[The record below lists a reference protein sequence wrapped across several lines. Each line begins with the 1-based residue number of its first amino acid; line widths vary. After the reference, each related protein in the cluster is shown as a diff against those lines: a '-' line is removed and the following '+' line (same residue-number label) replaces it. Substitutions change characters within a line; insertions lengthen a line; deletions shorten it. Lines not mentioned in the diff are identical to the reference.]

1 MDLEDRMVED
11 SSTPMNSA
19 YEQLLNVANYV
30 TGILLFLLCSI
41 LCGLFRT
48 AADNLWTAVQAN
60 AATHKL
66 RGEKKLAVW
75 TKRVRRTNDALN
87 VKRNVYLK
95 REQRLSYL
103 SEIDESRTQILSES
117 QITIWARASEMLVC
131 AYINVI
137 TFRKPNI
144 DDTTILG

>member
-1 MDLEDRMVED
+1 MMLHGPGGPYGWRFLY
-11 SSTPMNSA
+11 A

-30 TGILLFLLCSI
+30 TGILLFLLCSR

-48 AADNLWTAVQAN
+48 AADNLWTAVLAN

-87 VKRNVYLK
+87 VKRNAYLK

-103 SEIDESRTQILSES
+103 SEIDESRTQILSEN
-117 QITIWARASEMLVC
+117 QITIRARASEMLVW
-131 AYINVI
+131 AYTNMI

-144 DDTTILG
+144 DYTTILG